1 MNIQYYEGL
10 RSNQLQLKDE
20 QKEWDARKKFE
31 KKSPSKDSHDQPFN
45 DMHLHD
51 PLQLAMGASLNAY
64 EHATPG
70 LLLYSATATKSKI
83 FTPFFKYVPVGRLLQ
98 FFVDRKI
105 MY

>member
-1 MNIQYYEGL
+1 MNIQHYDL

-20 QKEWDARKKFE
+20 QKEWDAKKEFE

-51 PLQLAMGASLNAY
+51 PLQLAMGPSLN

-70 LLLYSATATKSKI
+70 LLLYVYSWHRVFSTKKKVMKDNFI
-83 FTPFFKYVPVGRLLQ
+83 NQTQ
-98 FFVDRKI
+98 ARKRQI
-105 MY
+105 S